1 MKLSQLR
8 SIERRLDEYV
18 EDFSAELGRSERR
31 YWCKLYL
38 TGLLLD
44 GERKSIEPMAARVP
58 GGEEQAMQQFVNQ
71 SPWEHEPVQE
81 KLLKLMHQRY
91 GSPKGALVLDDT
103 TLPKKGE
110 NSVGVAYQYCGALGK
125 LANCQTVVTWHYC
138 GEREH
143 FPLLGELYLPK
154 TWIDKPDKL
163 RRVGTP
169 EEKWKF
175 REKWKIA
182 LDLLDR
188 LTEWVEYEVIV
199 ADAGYGEIRPFLH
212 ELDCRNQT
220 FIVQIPDHH
229 CFWPADIEVNEE
241 QKKTG
246 RPRQFQSIA
255 DPQLQPL
262 SAKAWRERVEQE
274 ELKWRKVK
282 LPLQKK
288 KTVLVAA
295 VRVRETTTKAWRRPG
310 PERWL
315 LIERLSDGSHKYYVS
330 NAPVGA
336 SMKQMILWAHQRWK
350 VEQGYQ
356 HMKEELGLDHF
367 EGRSWRGLHHHV
379 TLCFMAYCFL
389 ALIRHRKK
397 SQLDLAR
404 NQKVA

>member
-18 EDFSAELGRSERR
+18 EGFSAELGRSERR

-91 GSPKGALVLDDT
+91 GSPKGTLVLDDT

-110 NSVGVAYQYCGALGK
+110 NSVGVAHQYCGALGK
-125 LANCQTVVTWHYC
+125 LANCQAVVTWHYC

-143 FPLLGELYLPK
+143 FPLLGELYLPQS
-154 TWIDKPDKL
+154 WIDEPDKL
-163 RRVGTP
+163 RRVGIP

-188 LTEWVEYEVIV
+188 LTGLVEYEVIV
-199 ADAGYGEIRPFLH
+199 ADAGYGEIPPFLH
-212 ELDCRNQT
+212 ELDRRNQT
-220 FIVQIPDHH
+220 FIVQIPNHH
-229 CFWPADIEVNEE
+229 CFWPAEVEVDEE
-241 QKKTG
+241 QKKMG
-246 RPRQFQSIA
+246 RPRQFQTIA

-262 SAKAWRERVEQE
+262 SAKGWRERVEQE
-274 ELKWRKVK
+274 KLKWRKVK

-295 VRVRETTTKAWRRPG
+295 VRVRETTTQAWRRPG

-315 LIERLSDGSHKYYVS
+315 LIERLSDGSYKYYLS
-330 NAPVGA
+330 NAPHQTSV
-336 SMKQMILWAHQRWK
+336 KQMLGWAHPR
-350 VEQGYQ
+350 
-356 HMKEELGLDHF
+356 
-367 EGRSWRGLHHHV
+367 
-379 TLCFMAYCFL
+379 
-389 ALIRHRKK
+389 
-397 SQLDLAR
+397 
-404 NQKVA
+404 